1 MRFLPTLHILAR
13 IALLFSLTLL
23 FPIGLAWYGHDAG
36 LMPFVHALALL
47 AGASIAVFAATMP
60 FKRELAARDGFLLV
74 TGIWVLLPLA
84 ACVPLMLY
92 SPQTPFTYAYF
103 ESMSGLT
110 TTGSTI
116 IRDLDALPLSLNL
129 WRHMLNW
136 IGGMGII
143 VLAVAILP
151 LLGVGGMQ
159 LFKAETPGPIKDT
172 RLKPRIRETARNLW
186 LIYAAL
192 TLLCMLLLRSAGMTW
207 FDAVCHAMAA
217 VSLGGLST
225 HNTSVGYFDSPAIE
239 GILIVFML
247 LAATNFATHYLAL
260 SRRSLMAYWR
270 DGELKAMVAVL
281 LFTTLALAAYLEK
294 QGIYDNYGT
303 ALRHVAFNL
312 VSVGTACGFATQ
324 DFGSWPIFVPLLML
338 LLSCFVCCAG
348 SVGGG
353 IKMFRALILI
363 KEAGRQFTTL
373 LHPNAVRPMRVNGVA
388 VPTPVIFSV
397 LGFIA
402 LYFMCVVVFTFAL
415 LLSGLDFLTSFSA
428 VIASINNA
436 GPGLGEIGPS
446 GNFAI
451 FSQAQLWVCT
461 AAMLI
466 GRLEIFSVLILLTP
480 QFWRN

>member
-1 MRFLPTLHILAR
+1 MRFLPTLHILSR
-13 IALLFSLTLL
+13 IALLFSFTLL
-23 FPIGLAWYGHDAG
+23 APIALAWFNHDQG

-47 AGASIAVFAATMP
+47 AGSSIAVMALTSP
-60 FKRELAARDGFLLV
+60 FRRELAARDGFLLV
-74 TGIWVLLPLA
+74 TGLWVLLPLA

-92 SPQTPFTYAYF
+92 STQLPFTYAYF
-103 ESMSGLT
+103 EGMSGLT
-110 TTGSTI
+110 TTGSTV
-116 IRDLDALPLSLNL
+116 IRDLDSLPLSLNL

-151 LLGVGGMQ
+151 LLGIGGMQ

-186 LIYAAL
+186 LVYAGL
-192 TLLCMLLLRSAGMTW
+192 TILCMLLLKSAGMSW

-217 VSLGGLST
+217 ISLGGLST
-225 HNTSVGYFDSPAIE
+225 HTSNVAYFDSPAIE
-239 GILIVFML
+239 GILILFML
-247 LAATNFATHYLAL
+247 LGATNFATHYLAI
-260 SRRSLMAYWR
+260 SRRSLLAYWR
-270 DGELKAMVAVL
+270 DGELRAMLAVL
-281 LFTTLALAAYLEK
+281 LAAALGLSGYLEW
-294 QGIYDNYGT
+294 QGTYPDYLT

-312 VSVGTACGFATQ
+312 VSIGTACGFATQ

-338 LLSCFVCCAG
+338 LLSCFICCAG

-373 LHPNAVRPMRVNGVA
+373 LHPNAVRPMRVNGMA

-402 LYFMCVVVFTFAL
+402 LYFICVVVFTFAL

-451 FSQAQLWVCT
+451 FTQPQIWVCT

-480 QFWRN
+480 QFWRS